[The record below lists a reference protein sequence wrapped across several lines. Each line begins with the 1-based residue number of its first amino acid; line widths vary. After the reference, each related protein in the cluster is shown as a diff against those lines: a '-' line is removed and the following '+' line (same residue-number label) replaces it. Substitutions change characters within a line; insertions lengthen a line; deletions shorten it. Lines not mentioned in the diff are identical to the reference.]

1 MAGCVHAWN
10 SRWTDSIRQKSLF
23 SKNIKINNNMV
34 MQHETMKQ
42 TTTRECA
49 QKRENWSHLEGR
61 VCPPEFQNVP
71 HIDSCVCL
79 FMPRLKIP
87 RFCINTAATVNNFFL
102 NNRAAVTHLNAV
114 MLLWYGISLSK
125 ISLSCPVYFWP
136 GASRSCPF
144 NSPGFYLICLKLVT
158 MSHEHWYMSLLD
170 P

>member
-23 SKNIKINNNMV
+23 SKINNNMV

-42 TTTRECA
+42 TTTREYA
-49 QKRENWSHLEGR
+49 QKRENLPH
-61 VCPPEFQNVP
+61 VCPPAFQNVP
-71 HIDSCVCL
+71 HTDSCGGL
-79 FMPRLKIP
+79 FMPRPKIP

-136 GASRSCPF
+136 GASKCCPF